1 MSELPTLFIS
11 HGAPP
16 LFEDEAWMQEL
27 HAWAGRLPKPTGI
40 VIVSAHWEAAPI
52 ALSSPV
58 AATPLVYDFTGFDPK
73 YYAMQYATPDA
84 SWLADR
90 VSSLIGEPVT
100 HTNRGL
106 DHGAWVPLKVMY
118 PDADIPVLQVSM
130 PTQDPERLMRVGAR
144 LAELRSEGVL
154 IIGSGFLTHGLPYI
168 GADAIYRGIVPGW
181 SADFD
186 AWAHES
192 IMAGNVD
199 VLMDVNRAPGMPYA
213 HPTQEHW
220 APLFVALGANAE
232 STVTNEIDGY
242 MWGLSRR
249 SYAFA

>member
-16 LFEDEAWMQEL
+16 LFEDAAWMQEL
-27 HAWAGRLPKPTGI
+27 RDWATRLPKPTGI

-52 ALSSPV
+52 ELSSPV

-84 SWLADR
+84 SWLAER
-90 VSSLIGEPVT
+90 VTGLIGEPVT
-100 HTNRGL
+100 QTNRGL

-144 LAELRSEGVL
+144 LAALRSEGVL

-168 GADAIYRGIVPGW
+168 GADAIHRGVVPGW

-186 AWAHES
+186 AWAHEL
-192 IMAGNVD
+192 IMGGNID
-199 VLMDVNRAPGMPYA
+199 ALMDVSRAPGMPYA
-213 HPTQEHW
+213 HPTREHW
-220 APLFVALGANAE
+220 APLFVALGIHADAKA
-232 STVTNEIDGY
+232 TNEIDGY